1 MIGDLERVW
10 QEFIDEVKKDE
21 KNAESASKVM
31 MAKVKSVVAPDT
43 SDVSALEP

>member
-1 MIGDLERVW
+1 MIGELERVW

-31 MAKVKSVVAPDT
+31 MAKVKSVVPPDP
-43 SDVSALEP
+43 SGVSAFEP